1 MRITEIFH
9 SIQGEGIY
17 MGIPM
22 LFVRTNRCN
31 LRCRWCDST
40 YTFTGGYEMPLQDL
54 LDTVRQAREKWVCF
68 TGGEPL
74 IQSEAEDFV
83 HSVAEMGRSVLIET
97 SGSIDISRYVF
108 TPSVSIDM
116 DVKTPSSGEEKS
128 FRRKNLE
135 FIRSNDYLKFV
146 IADIVDYEFSKN
158 FLVNLARDI
167 NVVFQPAWGADAK
180 FLVESVISDGLNVRV
195 LPQFH
200 KYVWGEI
207 HGV

>member
-31 LRCRWCDST
+31 LRCKWCDST
-40 YTFTGGYEMPLQDL
+40 YTFTGGYEMSLQDL

-128 FRRKNLE
+128 FRPKNLE

-146 IADIVDYEFSKN
+146 IADIADYEFSRN
-158 FLVNLARDI
+158 FLVNMERDI

>member
-40 YTFTGGYEMPLQDL
+40 YTFTGGDEMPLQVL
-54 LDTVRQAREKWVCF
+54 LDTVRQAREKWICF

-74 IQSEAEDFV
+74 IQAEAEDFV

-135 FIRSNDYLKFV
+135 FIRTNDYLKFV

-158 FLVNLARDI
+158 FLVNVERDV